1 MNNMAVLGMQ
11 HSWNVAEIPLLY
23 LSLNSS
29 LTTPKHTK
37 VVVGAGSTCHQH
49 HDRTRLALHV
59 PQLVMSWKAL
69 LLLLLCHQHHAWSTA
84 CPIQTCS
91 ASTCSI
97 TPCGLWHSEP
107 MYVWIPMAAFASK
120 PGVYRRIWS
129 NTECMQA
136 SAAPS
141 HSAHCMC
148 CVLLL
153 LHVVA

>member
-1 MNNMAVLGMQ
+1 MHGVQLAQYRLAVL
-11 HSWNVAEIPLLY
+11 
-23 LSLNSS
+23 
-29 LTTPKHTK
+29 
-37 VVVGAGSTCHQH
+37 
-49 HDRTRLALHV
+49 
-59 PQLVMSWKAL
+59 QLVLSHL
-69 LLLLLCHQHHAWSTA
+69 VGLC
-84 CPIQTCS
+84 
-91 ASTCSI
+91 
-97 TPCGLWHSEP
+97 LHSEP